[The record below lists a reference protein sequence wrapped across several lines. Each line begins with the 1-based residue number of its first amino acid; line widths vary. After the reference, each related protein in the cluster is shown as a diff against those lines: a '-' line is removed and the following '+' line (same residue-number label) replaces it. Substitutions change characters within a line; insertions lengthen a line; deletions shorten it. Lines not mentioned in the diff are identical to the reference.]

1 MKQQETTLTRSFG
14 MRECVTITVGSVV
27 GVGLFVSG
35 ANVVGLMGNY
45 IILATI
51 LALLITIYPSLLY
64 AEMGSAL
71 PYAGGT
77 YQYASAGLSKS
88 MGFLAGWNYVIALV
102 SVSSGEAYAFTFYF
116 KTMFAAFGVNIPI
129 SDTVIACAVV
139 LIFVILNVRGVE
151 MTGWLANAS
160 MFFFWGVAIV
170 WFLMMIPNISLPN
183 FVAKPAFLDVGPGN
197 FISCVAMIWWC
208 FAGFE
213 ACCSMGEEIK
223 YPHINIP
230 RALMLTPFI
239 IFSVNAFFQWYLVG
253 IVPPEQISALATA
266 AAPYSEAMM
275 TAGILGI
282 PLALLAAGIAFGGGI
297 STLNSCISTTPR
309 YLFAMARDGML
320 PQVLTKVSK
329 KYNTPHVAT
338 IFLGALTFL
347 LVMTNSMNYIAS
359 LSLFADLFT
368 YVIGIAAA
376 CGMRKKL
383 PNLKRAYKAPFIKV
397 LAPVSVVIYVVMMTQ
412 LDSNAI
418 ISGIIW
424 CTIGMAIF
432 MYYRKYRAANGQSEA
447 STELYTDVEMVE
459 PSAEE
464 KTKMDKEFKLWR
476 NVVIVATVAS
486 LALYIVPYLAA

>member
-1 MKQQETTLTRSFG
+1 MKQEETKLTRSFG
-14 MRECVTITVGSVV
+14 MKECVTITVGSVV

-35 ANVVGLMGNY
+35 ANVVGQMGNY

-51 LALLITIYPSLLY
+51 IALLITIYPSLLY

-77 YQYASAGLSKS
+77 YQYASAGLSKA

-116 KTMFAAFGVNIPI
+116 KTMFAAFGVNIPL
-129 SDTVIACAVV
+129 SDTIIACAVV
-139 LIFVILNVRGVE
+139 LIFVTLNVRGVK

-183 FVAKPAFLDVGPGN
+183 FVVKPAFMDGGPGS
-197 FISCVAMIWWC
+197 FVASVAMIWWC

-230 RALMLTPFI
+230 RALCLTPFI

-253 IVPPEQISALATA
+253 IVPPERISALATA

-320 PQVLTKVSK
+320 PQVLTQVSK
-329 KYNTPHVAT
+329 KYNTPHIAT

-368 YVIGIAAA
+368 YIIGIAAA
-376 CGMRKKL
+376 YGMRKKL
-383 PNLKRAYKAPFIKV
+383 PNLKRAYKAPLIGV
-397 LAPVSVVIYVVMMTQ
+397 LAPVSVVIYVVMLTQ

-418 ISGIIW
+418 ISGIVWSVLGLI
-424 CTIGMAIF
+424 IF
-432 MYYRKYRAANGQSEA
+432 FGYRKHRAAQGQEEA
-447 STELYTDVEMVE
+447 AVELYTDVELEE
-459 PSAEE
+459 PSPEE
-464 KTKMDKEFKLWR
+464 RAKMDREYNLWR
-476 NVVIVATVAS
+476 TVVIVATVLS
-486 LALYIVPYLAA
+486 LGLFVFPYLVQ